1 MLTKIREEEKELDKD
16 IAKIL
21 ITEEQLRTRIAQLGQ
36 ELTAEYEGKFP
47 LIVGVL
53 KGVVVF
59 YADMVRQIKVPCQM
73 DFMWISSYAGTD
85 STGQMV
91 VKRDVSQDIEGRHVL
106 ILEDIYD
113 TGNSLDFTYRHLLSK
128 NPASLKICTL
138 LDKPER
144 RKPGITLKPDY
155 VGFTVP
161 NEFVV
166 GYGLDYNEE
175 YRNLPYVGVLKPEV
189 YSK

>member
-1 MLTKIREEEKELDKD
+1 MEQD
-16 IAKIL
+16 IQQIL
-21 ITEEQLRTRIAQLGQ
+21 ITEEQIQSRIKELGQ
-36 ELTAEYEGKFP
+36 VLTQEYAGKNP
-47 LIVGVL
+47 VIVGVL

-73 DFMWISSYAGTD
+73 DFMWISSYQGTN
-85 STGQMV
+85 STGGMV
-91 VKRDVSQDIEGRHVL
+91 VKRDVTVDIKDRHVL

-128 NPASLKICTL
+128 QPASLKICTL

-161 NEFVV
+161 NAFVV
-166 GYGLDYNEE
+166 GYGLDYNEH
-175 YRNLPYVGVLKPEV
+175 YRNLPYVGVLKSEV
-189 YSK
+189 YDK